1 MKFGNHS
8 NTHPHVNKLSLEK
21 NIDEIKKC
29 NEKIE
34 NIIGQKINL
43 YRGPYGEYNDI
54 VITAAESENMNT
66 VQWSLDTL
74 DYSGLT
80 GNQMWER
87 LENKLTS
94 GSIILS
100 HNGTKHTAESLEM
113 LIKNINEKGYTVV
126 KVSELI
132 YRDNFYI
139 DSNGVQRIK

>member
-113 LIKNINEKGYTVV
+113 LIKNINEKGYIVV

-132 YRDNFYI
+132 YKDNFYI